1 MKKIN
6 GQIAE
11 GVDIKTPSGETW
23 HVGVTE
29 NGEELFFVLG
39 WEDFVRAHE
48 LKENDLLLFTC
59 RGSSSFEVVIFEG
72 SGCEKVSSVFGNRF
86 GPNMWR
92 HFNDMEGKEAE
103 CYSQSNSE
111 DTTTP
116 PHQLVESPHNA
127 STSKKSTCKSKPNK
141 EKVVQLYMLVEL

>member
-1 MKKIN
+1 VKKIN

-116 PHQLVESPHNA
+116 PLVESPHNA

>member
-1 MKKIN
+1 VKKFN

-11 GVDIKTPSGETW
+11 GVDMKTPSGETW
-23 HVGVTE
+23 HVGVAK
-29 NGEELFFVLG
+29 NGDELFFVSG
-39 WEDFVRAHE
+39 WEDFVKAHE

-59 RGSSSFEVVIFEG
+59 RGSSSFGVVIFER

-92 HFNDMEGKEAE
+92 HFNHMEGKEAE
-103 CYSQSNSE
+103 CYSQSDSE

-116 PHQLVESPHNA
+116 PHQLVDFPYNA
-127 STSKKSTCKSKPNK
+127 STSKKSIWKSKPSM
-141 EKVVQLYMLVEL
+141 EKLYKLVVKH